1 MNTVFENKESL
12 IVCFEKLQIDQNHST
27 VQAAAGILRMLN
39 DQDFNFWLEFS
50 HHIMSHVDILYN
62 QLQHHNANS
71 SSIYNA
77 VNKFLE
83 AIMNER
89 NRLPSVTDQQ
99 EDTPLMKKRK
109 TLSHNLVSAKEV
121 CDIICYQIK
130 ERFSFNKHLSA
141 AKLLNFSLSKDNI
154 SSSPEFAETIE
165 AYPFLCKERLETEL
179 SVLYERQEFRSNSE
193 VMKTYKIM
201 LDTGIAESCTEVF
214 TLLQIILT
222 TPMTTAEPER
232 CFSTLKRVKSFLRST
247 MTQERLAA
255 LAMLS
260 TEKEMIE
267 NIINFND
274 KVINKFSSCKERRM
288 DFMFK

>member
-1 MNTVFENKESL
+1 
-12 IVCFEKLQIDQNHST
+12 
-27 VQAAAGILRMLN
+27 
-39 DQDFNFWLEFS
+39 
-50 HHIMSHVDILYN
+50 
-62 QLQHHNANS
+62 
-71 SSIYNA
+71 
-77 VNKFLE
+77 
-83 AIMNER
+83 
-89 NRLPSVTDQQ
+89 
-99 EDTPLMKKRK
+99 
-109 TLSHNLVSAKEV
+109 
-121 CDIICYQIK
+121 
-130 ERFSFNKHLSA
+130 
-141 AKLLNFSLSKDNI
+141 
-154 SSSPEFAETIE
+154 
-165 AYPFLCKERLETEL
+165 
-179 SVLYERQEFRSNSE
+179 
-193 VMKTYKIM
+193 MKTYKIM

-288 DFMFK
+288 DLMFK